1 MWPSIHHVARR
12 LTLIGLVAGAAALVS
27 VIAWTSLLRLMWDP
41 VHGFP
46 EFVSRPEGFHLRG
59 IWTISLHPDHAL
71 GAAIAG
77 VLAVAGIAFAA
88 FIWRRRRPALL
99 VAGLGSL
106 ATIAVP
112 WLGRAHVVYLETL
125 ASGRY
130 WATTRSPYV
139 AAATDLAIGASLFLV
154 LLALVAIVAFATE
167 RHTARAAAPGMDD
180 YDRAKRTL

>member
-1 MWPSIHHVARR
+1 MP
-12 LTLIGLVAGAAALVS
+12 
-27 VIAWTSLLRLMWDP
+27 
-41 VHGFP
+41 
-46 EFVSRPEGFHLRG
+46 RPQSFHLRG

-77 VLAVAGIAFAA
+77 VLAVAGIALAVL
-88 FIWRRRRPALL
+88 IWRRRRRALL

-106 ATIAVP
+106 ATIGVP
-112 WLGRAHVVYLETL
+112 WLGRAHVVDLETL

-154 LLALVAIVAFATE
+154 LLAVVAIVAFATE
-167 RHTARAAAPGMDD
+167 RPAARD